1 MFVRHFANHGPAP
14 VDAASPPCDPL
25 AMAHPPT
32 LARRA
37 LSLASHAAMGIALL
51 ASPATAQPAD
61 LVIENARIWSD
72 GLPTFAEFAAVRE
85 GRFVHVGR
93 PEGSLVGP
101 DTARIDAQGRVVIP
115 GLIDCHIH
123 MLGGGL
129 NLAGLQLRDAA
140 DRQDFVARVRAR
152 AAALPPGE
160 WITGGRWSTDSWP
173 DPTFPDRTWI
183 DGVTGDHPALLNRM
197 DGHSALANSRALA
210 MAGITR
216 DGPPD
221 PPGGV
226 IDRDPRTGE
235 PTGILRES
243 AMYLVSRL
251 IPAPSR
257 DRKVEALRAAAFEAA
272 AHGITAVGDIPS
284 LGDLPAYEALA
295 GEPDLPTRFYLY
307 PTASNWRAAAMDSTW
322 FEGRAGWVT
331 IRGFKAYLDGTLGSR
346 TAYMKEEFLPGR
358 DGRRT
363 RGLLREGVED
373 GGFERQVR
381 DAQRAGLQPIAHAI
395 GDAANAFLLDTL
407 ATVYGTRD
415 NRLSRARARSEH
427 AQHLSREEIARF
439 GASGVIVSMQPLHK
453 ADDGRYAEGY
463 LGHDRCRTSY
473 AYRDLLDAGAVLV
486 FGSDWPVVSL
496 NPWLGIDAAA
506 TGRLLDSDEFWMTHQ
521 NIPVAEALR
530 SYTSRGAYA
539 LGAEDEIGRIAPGLR
554 ADFVIL
560 SDSPF
565 GPGVDLRTI
574 RAAATYVEGRL
585 VYRSP

>member
-1 MFVRHFANHGPAP
+1 M
-14 VDAASPPCDPL
+14 
-25 AMAHPPT
+25 
-32 LARRA
+32 
-37 LSLASHAAMGIALL
+37 
-51 ASPATAQPAD
+51 
-61 LVIENARIWSD
+61 
-72 GLPTFAEFAAVRE
+72 
-85 GRFVHVGR
+85 
-93 PEGSLVGP
+93 
-101 DTARIDAQGRVVIP
+101 
-115 GLIDCHIH
+115 
-123 MLGGGL
+123 
-129 NLAGLQLRDAA
+129 
-140 DRQDFVARVRAR
+140 
-152 AAALPPGE
+152 
-160 WITGGRWSTDSWP
+160 
-173 DPTFPDRTWI
+173 
-183 DGVTGDHPALLNRM
+183 TGDHPALLNRM

-226 IDRDPRTGE
+226 IDRDPRTGG

-295 GEPDLPTRFYLY
+295 GEPDLPTRFDLY

-373 GGFERQVR
+373 GGFERQARCSVRAAADRARDRRCGQRVPAGHARDGVR
-381 DAQRAGLQPIAHAI
+381 DAGQPALAGQS
-395 GDAANAFLLDTL
+395 GER
-407 ATVYGTRD
+407 TRPAPLG
-415 NRLSRARARSEH
+415 RRSRGS
-427 AQHLSREEIARF
+427 S
-439 GASGVIVSMQPLHK
+439 SGVIVSMQPLHK

-473 AYRDLLDAGAVLV
+473 AYRDLLDAGRCWCSART
-486 FGSDWPVVSL
+486 G
-496 NPWLGIDAAA
+496 PW
-506 TGRLLDSDEFWMTHQ
+506 
-521 NIPVAEALR
+521 
-530 SYTSRGAYA
+530 
-539 LGAEDEIGRIAPGLR
+539 
-554 ADFVIL
+554 
-560 SDSPF
+560 
-565 GPGVDLRTI
+565 
-574 RAAATYVEGRL
+574 
-585 VYRSP
+585 